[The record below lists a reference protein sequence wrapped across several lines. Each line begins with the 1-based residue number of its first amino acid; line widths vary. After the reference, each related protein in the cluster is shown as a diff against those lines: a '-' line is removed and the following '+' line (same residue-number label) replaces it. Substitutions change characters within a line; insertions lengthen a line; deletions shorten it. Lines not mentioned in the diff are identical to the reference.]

1 MFTQG
6 LLHQTDIELRNKVLF
21 NQLNP
26 HTTYNISVRGVED
39 AFSMNALAT
48 KAL

>member
-6 LLHQTDIELRNKVLF
+6 LLHPTDIELRNKVLF
-21 NQLNP
+21 KQLNP
-26 HTTYNISVRGVED
+26 HTTSNISLRGIDD